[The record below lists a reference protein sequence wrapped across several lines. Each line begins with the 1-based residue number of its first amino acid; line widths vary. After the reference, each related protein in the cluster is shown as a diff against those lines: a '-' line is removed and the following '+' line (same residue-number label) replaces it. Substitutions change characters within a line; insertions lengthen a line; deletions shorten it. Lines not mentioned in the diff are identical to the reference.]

1 MNLKT
6 LLSFAM
12 GPMIAGALGLITIP
26 ILTWY
31 FPQEDIGRITLFQIV
46 ISLSVM
52 VFSLSLHESYVREYN
67 EVDNKADLLKISI
80 IPGLLLLILSILFL
94 YLFGIFYPKT
104 SVSLLIFDIN
114 SSVLTFIVLLAIIFS
129 FFINIFNHVIRM
141 EERGIAFSIMQITPK
156 LSFLIFAMIMIGIG
170 TKRDFLV
177 IAISFSM
184 SLFTSFLVVVFLTK
198 NSIGGLLSRK
208 LDKQLMNKSLTFSLP
223 LVFGGIAYW
232 GLFAVDRI
240 FLKIYSGL
248 ASVAIYTIATTLAS
262 SITLLSGIFTT
273 LWHPI
278 VYKWAKEGIEPRKIQ
293 EVINYVSLTVF
304 CLWSLM
310 GAVAWVTPYF
320 FPKAYYEVEYLVVAC
335 ASGPLLYL
343 LSEVTVFG
351 IGLSRKSVYSLC
363 ASFVALICCIV
374 LNFSLIP
381 LFGIKGAAISTT
393 LTFTI
398 LLVLKTEFSNKLYG
412 NLIKTSRIY
421 FLTFLYVLYTL
432 FYVSIQPESYLYIC
446 LWILLMI
453 IVLTSYKDEISN
465 IIKIVRRKL

>member
-6 LLSFAM
+6 LLSFAI

-80 IPGLLLLILSILFL
+80 IPGLSFLIMSVVFL
-94 YLFGIFYPKT
+94 YVFGFFYPEV

-141 EERGIAFSIMQITPK
+141 ENRGIAFSIMQVTPK
-156 LSFLIFAMIMIGIG
+156 LSFLIFAIIIIGIG
-170 TKRDFLV
+170 TKRDFLL
-177 IAISFSM
+177 IAVSFSM

-198 NSIGGLLSRK
+198 NSLGDLLSTNF
-208 LDKQLMNKSLTFSLP
+208 DKQLMKKSLTFSLP

-351 IGLSRKSVYSLC
+351 IGLSRKSIYSLF
-363 ASFVALICCIV
+363 ASFMALIVCIV

-381 LFGIKGAAISTT
+381 LFGTKGAAISTT

-412 NLIKTSRIY
+412 NLIKTSRMY
-421 FLTFLYVLYTL
+421 FLTVLYVLYTL
-432 FYVSIQPESYLYIC
+432 FYVSIQPESYLYIG
-446 LWILLMI
+446 LWIMLMGMALI
-453 IVLTSYKDEISN
+453 CYKNEITH
-465 IIKIVRRKL
+465 IIKTVKGKM

>member
-141 EERGIAFSIMQITPK
+141 ENRGIAFSIMQITPK

-278 VYKWAKEGIEPRKIQ
+278 VYKWAKEGVEPRKIQ

-335 ASGPLLYL
+335 VSGPLLYL

-363 ASFVALICCIV
+363 ASFIALICCIV

-465 IIKIVRRKL
+465 IIKIVKRKL